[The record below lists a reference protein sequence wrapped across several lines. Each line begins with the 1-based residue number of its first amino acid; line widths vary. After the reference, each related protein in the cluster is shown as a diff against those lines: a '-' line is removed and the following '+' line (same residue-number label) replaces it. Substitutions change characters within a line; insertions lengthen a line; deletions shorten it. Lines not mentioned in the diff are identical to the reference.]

1 MTNTQFAQNVYDFQM
16 DVFKILLTKFEGKVV
31 GSDDCNR
38 GSLKDEFFDGFTPDE
53 GNDEVEKKEKE
64 NLYEKIKEI
73 TNNHGNI
80 LSIEDAQNLGLH
92 GGPGNGSGSRNP
104 ISDIFINTTIY
115 GSKRLPMT
123 YPKCY
128 DDIIILTEDQ
138 LKMVEEYKK
147 ERKEKGQ
154 GVIGFIIHGENNDE
168 KSSRPIHNDIKKFHS
183 KFACITCGTSN
194 TICDHKNDL
203 YNDPRVLDLKTQ
215 TRNDFQ
221 PLCNNCNLRKR
232 AVSLKTFKEKKR
244 QLPPQSVLA
253 MNGGIEFTY
262 GDETFDPKDP
272 QAMVGT
278 FWYDPIA
285 FGKECFKINSRQINH
300 YKLN

>member
-1 MTNTQFAQNVYDFQM
+1 M
-16 DVFKILLTKFEGKVV
+16 DSKDLTFDEKVGEVEHRLHKVVKKLTKA
-31 GSDDCNR
+31 
-38 GSLKDEFFDGFTPDE
+38 
-53 GNDEVEKKEKE
+53 EKE
-64 NLYEKIKEI
+64 EKEVQHQVPNVEHQVPNVEEGETIYEEVKEI
-73 TNNHGNI
+73 TGNYKTI
-80 LSIEDAQNLGLH
+80 LSIEKAQKLELH

-104 ISDIFINTTIY
+104 ISDMFINTTIY

-128 DDIIILTEDQ
+128 DDIIILTEGQ

-154 GVIGFIIHGENNDE
+154 ACGSGVIGFIIHGKNNEE

-203 YNDPRVLDLKTQ
+203 YNDPRVLDMKTQ
-215 TRNDFQ
+215 TRSDFQ

-232 AVSLKTFKEKKR
+232 AVSLKTVKEKKR
-244 QLPPQSVLA
+244 QPPPKSVLA
-253 MNGGIEFTY
+253 MNGGITFIS
-262 GDETFDPKDP
+262 GDESFDPKNP
-272 QAMVGT
+272 HAMVGT
-278 FWYDPIA
+278 YWYDPIE
-285 FGKECFKINSRQINH
+285 FGKECLKILQN
-300 YKLN
+300 